1 MPTNVVETFPT
12 SDAFAESS
20 TGRLGGDLV
29 DADSAAIQLSALSAL
44 VGTLTNHLGAVV
56 NSRSAQNMLNANN
69 ATVSAGGAFVL
80 ELQPADTAAVEAGPE
95 FQVRYLTLKGTH
107 SGGKTLAKEI
117 QFYIRKLHGHP

>member
-1 MPTNVVETFPT
+1 MPTDVIEVFPT
-12 SDAFAESS
+12 STAFAESS
-20 TGRLGGDLV
+20 TGRIGGQLKDE
-29 DADSAAIQLSALSAL
+29 DAANITLSAVTAL

-69 ATVSAGGAFVL
+69 ATVSADGAFVL
-80 ELQPADTAAVEAGPE
+80 ELQVADTAAVEAGPE
-95 FQVRYLTLKGTH
+95 YQTRYLTLKGTH

>member
-12 SDAFAESS
+12 SEAFAESA
-20 TGRLGGDLV
+20 TGQIGGDLV
-29 DADSAAIQLSALSAL
+29 DGAGVAIQLSAFTAL

-80 ELQPADTAAVEAGPE
+80 ELQVADTAAVEAGPD
-95 FQVRYLTLKGTH
+95 FQARYLTLKGTH

-117 QFYIRKLHGHP
+117 QFYVRKLHGHP

>member
-1 MPTNVVETFPT
+1 MPTDVVEVFST
-12 SDAFAESS
+12 SEAFAESS
-20 TGRLGGDLV
+20 TGRIGGQLKDHAGANI
-29 DADSAAIQLSALSAL
+29 DLSAVTAL

-69 ATVSAGGAFVL
+69 ATVSSTGAFVL
-80 ELQPADTAAVEAGPE
+80 ELQPADTVAVEAGPD
-95 FQVRYLTLKGTH
+95 FQPRYLTLKGTH

>member
-1 MPTNVVETFPT
+1 MPTDVVEVFPT

-20 TGRLGGDLV
+20 TGRIGGQLTYNGSNID
-29 DADSAAIQLSALSAL
+29 LSAVTAL

-69 ATVSAGGAFVL
+69 ATVSSTGAFVL
-80 ELQPADTAAVEAGPE
+80 ELQVADTAAVEAGPD
-95 FQVRYLTLKGTH
+95 FQPRYLTLKGTH

-117 QFYIRKLHGHP
+117 QFYVRKLHGHP